1 MPLPLKKPVIICAPL
16 FIAALISWYSATD
29 NTRDSEAEPISKLTN
44 NSAISS
50 FKTTTDIIPIS
61 NHLPQITEEVRHPQT
76 PGPSAKSDSYA
87 LDDSKATADHEAIA
101 ISEEFGT
108 EEPDPHWAFEKE
120 NYYINLF
127 SDAESLA
134 GFVLS
139 EAQCENNQCKLSFLL
154 DEEKQKEDIT
164 NKLLERLLPE
174 SQELSVAFDL
184 NAPSDTAVLY
194 ISTKEI

>member
-29 NTRDSEAEPISKLTN
+29 NTRDSEAEPLSTSTNISAAPSGT
-44 NSAISS
+44 
-50 FKTTTDIIPIS
+50 TTTDIIPSS
-61 NHLPQITEEVRHPQT
+61 NRLPQITEEVRHSQAPD
-76 PGPSAKSDSYA
+76 PHAKSHPST

-139 EAQCENNQCKLSFLL
+139 EAQCENNQCKLSFFL
-154 DEEKQKEDIT
+154 DEEKQKDDIT

-194 ISTKEI
+194 ISTKEN